1 MKTDSRDRSDSSPVR
16 ARRVGAAAV
25 AVLSLAGVA
34 LLLFATPRPNMGE
47 TWTVLVM
54 TLMLSASIM
63 LFRAWEL
70 GSDKWGGWFV
80 PSSKTWKRILF
91 FTLFLAAS
99 VFVAVRYFTDA
110 DFSVGTFAAFMLFTS
125 YLILVLLF
133 DSVNKGT

>member
-1 MKTDSRDRSDSSPVR
+1 MKTDAMDKSDSSSVK
-16 ARRVGAAAV
+16 ARRLGAAAV

-34 LLLFATPRPNMGE
+34 LLFLATPRPNMGE
-47 TWTVLVM
+47 TWALLVM

-70 GSDKWGGWFV
+70 GSDKRGDWFV
-80 PSSKTWKRILF
+80 PSSKTWKRVLF